1 MQIPGEALVAKMW
14 ETLAEKGVGTLL
26 KPWAIRREGRATAE
40 VRRVELLLL
49 AQTERDVEA
58 IRRGEKQLDK
68 HGNLTA
74 IPFLG
79 DGQQATEDNESHEQ
93 SLLVQTAQRIYLR
106 NMADALQ
113 DEIELSKIALY
124 AEEDLLEGQGSPTE
138 GNVSDDWLRRWRE
151 SAEGISSD
159 NLQQLWGRIL
169 SGEFRN
175 PGKYSLRTL
184 EFIRNLS
191 QGEAH
196 AIEELGPFVF
206 DGFGVIYANQP
217 INLESLGLDTR
228 KLIELQEIGILLRA
242 EPYPYSIWSS
252 EEARFENVLTLGGRA
267 IRFTAEYQAKILQF
281 QAICLTKLGKEI
293 LALGRFEANDEYF
306 IQVAKAIK
314 NNQFSVSTG
323 TFSPVAD
330 NRIALFDLTEI

>member
-1 MQIPGEALVAKMW
+1 
-14 ETLAEKGVGTLL
+14 
-26 KPWAIRREGRATAE
+26 
-40 VRRVELLLL
+40 
-49 AQTERDVEA
+49 
-58 IRRGEKQLDK
+58 
-68 HGNLTA
+68 
-74 IPFLG
+74 
-79 DGQQATEDNESHEQ
+79 
-93 SLLVQTAQRIYLR
+93 
-106 NMADALQ
+106 
-113 DEIELSKIALY
+113 
-124 AEEDLLEGQGSPTE
+124 
-138 GNVSDDWLRRWRE
+138 
-151 SAEGISSD
+151 
-159 NLQQLWGRIL
+159 WGRIL
-169 SGEFRN
+169 AGEFRN

-206 DGFGVIYANQP
+206 DGFGVIYANHT

-228 KLIELQEIGILLRA
+228 KLIALQEIGILLRA

-267 IRFTAEYQAKILQF
+267 IRFTSEYQAKKLQF

-293 LALGRFEANDEYF
+293 LALGRFEANNEYF
-306 IQVAKAIK
+306 TQVAKAIK
-314 NNQFSVSTG
+314 NDQFSVSTG